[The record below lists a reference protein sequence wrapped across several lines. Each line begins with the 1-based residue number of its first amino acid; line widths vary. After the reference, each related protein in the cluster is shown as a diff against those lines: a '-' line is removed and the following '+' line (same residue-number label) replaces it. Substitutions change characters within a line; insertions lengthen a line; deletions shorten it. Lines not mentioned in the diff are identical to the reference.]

1 MDFQI
6 RSDQEQFLAAPLFL
20 KNDYTYDLKKD
31 NVDKFQ
37 VVFFESICPRGG
49 EASKP

>member
-1 MDFQI
+1 MENMLIWKLTAFQI
-6 RSDQEQFLAAPLFL
+6 RSDQEH
-20 KNDYTYDLKKD
+20 DYTYDLKKD

-37 VVFFESICPRGG
+37 VVFFESICPIRG